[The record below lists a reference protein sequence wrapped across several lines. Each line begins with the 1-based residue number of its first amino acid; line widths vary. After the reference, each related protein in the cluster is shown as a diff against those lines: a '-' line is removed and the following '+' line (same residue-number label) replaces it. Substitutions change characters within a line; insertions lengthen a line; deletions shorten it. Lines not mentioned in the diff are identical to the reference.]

1 MINRIPLLIK
11 KSQEELKAAEILFE
25 NGIYSAAVSRA
36 YYCLYHASQALLAAK
51 NINVKSH
58 KGLIQQFGQHFI
70 KTGEISQE
78 FSKILTTAFDLRQ
91 LSDYDETVIFDKQ
104 QTEFIINSSQEFLVI
119 AQRWLTQQNI
129 QWN

>member
-1 MINRIPLLIK
+1 MNRILLLIE
-11 KSQEELKAAEILFE
+11 KSQEELKAAKILWE
-25 NGIYSAAVSRA
+25 NEIYSAAVSRA
-36 YYCLYHASQALLAAK
+36 YYCLYHASQALLTAK

-58 KGLIQQFGQHFI
+58 KGLIQQFGKHFI

-104 QTEFIINSSQEFLVI
+104 QTEFIINNSQEFLII
-119 AQRWLTQQNI
+119 AQHWLTQQNI

>member
-1 MINRIPLLIK
+1 M
-11 KSQEELKAAEILFE
+11 KAAEILFE

-91 LSDYDETVIFDKQ
+91 LSDYDETVIFDKS
-104 QTEFIINSSQEFLVI
+104 QTEFIIENSQEFLVI
-119 AQRWLTQQNI
+119 AQRWLTKQNI

>member
-1 MINRIPLLIK
+1 MNRIPLLIE
-11 KSQEELKAAEILFE
+11 KSQEELKATKILWE

-104 QTEFIINSSQEFLVI
+104 QTEFMINSSQEFLVI
-119 AQRWLTQQNI
+119 TQHWLSHQNI
-129 QWN
+129 K

>member
-25 NGIYSAAVSRA
+25 NGIYSAAVSSA
-36 YYCLYHASQALLAAK
+36 YYCLYHARQALLAAK